1 MEIGLSC
8 YLWLKGKNSES
19 KSQRFW
25 FQVLVRWCCYLWLK
39 GKNSESKSQLRSP
52 NPHGV
57 GCCYLWLKG
66 KNSESKSQQKAY
78 DIAKTICC
86 YLWLKGKN
94 SESGPRLM
102 EMLVFKLFAIFDENV
117 NIMKWLRKIFRCRK
131 KRRYYT
137 DEERFRLFI
146 ISQCMFH
153 L

>member
-1 MEIGLSC
+1 
-8 YLWLKGKNSES
+8 
-19 KSQRFW
+19 
-25 FQVLVRWCCYLWLK
+25 
-39 GKNSESKSQLRSP
+39 
-52 NPHGV
+52 
-57 GCCYLWLKG
+57 
-66 KNSESKSQQKAY
+66 
-78 DIAKTICC
+78 
-86 YLWLKGKN
+86 
-94 SESGPRLM
+94 M